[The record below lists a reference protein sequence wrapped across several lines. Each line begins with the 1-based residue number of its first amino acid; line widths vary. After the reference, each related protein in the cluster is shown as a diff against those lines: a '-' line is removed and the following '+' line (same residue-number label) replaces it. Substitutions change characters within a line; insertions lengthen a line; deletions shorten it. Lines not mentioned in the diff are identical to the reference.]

1 MQSISP
7 WFFIVLGFLVIIGSR
22 LWQQKYIDHLSEEF
36 KGKLA
41 IILRTRN
48 KWLNYLSIASM
59 ILFTV
64 LIFSDWIE
72 IRNSIFV
79 FTGINVL
86 LFTVSANLNYNK
98 FINDGFPHEFMV
110 NFIQT
115 TVMRIIGLTIVF
127 SYLLF

>member
-1 MQSISP
+1 MQSVSP

-22 LWQQKYIDHLSEEF
+22 LWQQKYIEHLSEEF

-41 IILRTRN
+41 VILRTRN

-59 ILFTV
+59 VLFTG
-64 LIFSDWIE
+64 LIFSDWID
-72 IRNSIFV
+72 IRNSVFV

-98 FINDGFPHEFMV
+98 FLSLNFPHEFMV

-115 TVMRIIGLTIVF
+115 TIMRIIGLTIVF